1 MGPKKQDM
9 TGRCTAFVATVANL
23 VLLGL
28 PLAAH
33 AQQAPG
39 VSDRPIQQ
47 AARIAAVASGSI
59 HGLVKDE
66 TGTPIAGA
74 MVSAVGATPTV
85 AVTDRDGRFN
95 FESLAPGPYFV
106 RVHLKGYI
114 APRAQMVDVR
124 PSTRAASTISLRRAD
139 ESTVLEAGLIHS
151 DPAPPTYEP
160 ANAPAPES
168 PATQAGDESEL
179 SWRLRHIRRGVLK
192 ESELPD
198 VIVVE
203 DRPSDDGR
211 SFARLATGFFAE
223 TPFSG
228 QFNLLT
234 TTSFDSP
241 RQLFTPDNLSRGVA
255 YVRLGAPVGLE
266 ADWSI
271 RGALNQA
278 DISSWI
284 LAGAYRSHAPSARH
298 HYEIGMSYSTQ
309 RYDGGNPL
317 ALRDVTDGSRNAGAL
332 YAMDSFTIAP
342 AITASYGVRYARY
355 DYLDNRNL
363 FSPRVALTVTPASHT
378 RVTGSLIRNE
388 QAPGAEEFL
397 PPTDAGIWLPPQ
409 RTFSSIRRRG
419 GFDAERATRLSV
431 EVERDLPGSTISVGA
446 FREIVEDQLVT
457 LFGIDLPFQP
467 SAELGHYVVG
477 NAGDVNATGC
487 IAELRTRLAGRVSG
501 SVAYSVINA
510 MLTPGLDA
518 PSLSRTAPTVMRTEG
533 ERIHDVS
540 TAIETQVPE
549 TSTRVLVLYR
559 LSNGFAEEADRT
571 GFDSRF
577 DVQVRQGLPFLNFTS
592 AQWEMLV
599 AVRNFFH
606 ETSAEQTVYDELLV
620 VHPPKRIVGG
630 VTMRF

>member
-1 MGPKKQDM
+1 
-9 TGRCTAFVATVANL
+9 
-23 VLLGL
+23 
-28 PLAAH
+28 
-33 AQQAPG
+33 
-39 VSDRPIQQ
+39 
-47 AARIAAVASGSI
+47 
-59 HGLVKDE
+59 
-66 TGTPIAGA
+66 
-74 MVSAVGATPTV
+74 MVSAVGATPAV
-85 AVTDRDGRFN
+85 AVTDRDGRFD

-160 ANAPAPES
+160 ASAPAPES

-203 DRPSDDGR
+203 ERPPDDGR

-255 YVRLGAPVGLE
+255 YVRLGAPVGSE

-332 YAMDSFTIAP
+332 YAIDSFTIAP

-363 FSPRVALTVTPASHT
+363 FSPRVALTITPASHT

-388 QAPGAEEFL
+388 HG
-397 PPTDAGIWLPPQ
+397 TG
-409 RTFSSIRRRG
+409 RRRISAADRCRDLAAAAAHVLLDSQEG
-419 GFDAERATRLSV
+419 WFRGRARHAPERRGRARPSGFDDQCRRVSRNRGRPAGHAVRDRPALPAKRRTRSLRRRQRGRC
-431 EVERDLPGSTISVGA
+431 ERDRVHRGA
-446 FREIVEDQLVT
+446 SYAAGWSRQRFGG
-457 LFGIDLPFQP
+457 LFGDQRD
-467 SAELGHYVVG
+467 AH
-477 NAGDVNATGC
+477 AGTR
-487 IAELRTRLAGRVSG
+487 RTL
-501 SVAYSVINA
+501 
-510 MLTPGLDA
+510 
-518 PSLSRTAPTVMRTEG
+518 SLRTAPTVMRTEA

-540 TAIETQVPE
+540 TSIETQVPE

-559 LSNGFAEEADRT
+559 LSNGFAEEADRS

-577 DVQVRQGLPFLNFTS
+577 DVQVRQAPAVPELHECPVGNARGCPEFLPRDVSGTDRLRRAAGRASPKTDRRRRDDAFLVRPFP
-592 AQWEMLV
+592 V
-599 AVRNFFH
+599 AFDP
-606 ETSAEQTVYDELLV
+606 QY
-620 VHPPKRIVGG
+620 
-630 VTMRF
+630 